1 MQLAKRKL
9 ARFPTIPVHFHRTV
23 DLGCMWLH
31 PWIHI
36 KLGLLEMTRESGA
49 YLLGTRYLLQEVSFI
64 RCKSSSVKK
73 KVQVS
78 RSKLD

>member
-9 ARFPTIPVHFHRTV
+9 ARFPAHFHRTV

-31 PWIHI
+31 AWIHI
-36 KLGLLEMTRESGA
+36 KLGLLEMTESGA
-49 YLLGTRYLLQEVSFI
+49 YLPGTRCLLQEVSFI

-78 RSKLD
+78 RSKLN

>member
-9 ARFPTIPVHFHRTV
+9 ARFPAHFHRTV

-31 PWIHI
+31 AWIHI
-36 KLGLLEMTRESGA
+36 KLGLLEMTESGA
-49 YLLGTRYLLQEVSFI
+49 YLLGTRCLLQEVFLY
-64 RCKSSSVKK
+64 VV

-78 RSKLD
+78 RKKSKCPAPS